1 MLSKV
6 YIRFF
11 WVSVIIVF
19 QYFRFLHVYVL
30 DSFRKMKLL
39 WDQARFEMFS
49 YQLTDLLEKYE
60 GLLELHKET
69 RALLFDVLK
78 KIDQHELAGID
89 VDYEKLDRN
98 RQVEADNIREEISI
112 VEEYKC
118 AFDTAL
124 LLIARGDVNQAIIDT
139 ENSW

>member
-78 KIDQHELAGID
+78 KIDQHELA
-89 VDYEKLDRN
+89 
-98 RQVEADNIREEISI
+98 
-112 VEEYKC
+112 
-118 AFDTAL
+118 
-124 LLIARGDVNQAIIDT
+124 
-139 ENSW
+139 